1 MDLASRLREHLL
13 DALYAIE
20 KRVDV
25 VLGSI
30 DAKGG
35 APVPSKNAV
44 PIMIFFA
51 KLFAGQA
58 HGTQDNASYIDDFE
72 NTTDKISVLDPTSW
86 SLSSVPSTFSES
98 SDKTTLRSGYNRSQ
112 MAWYTIDPLFT
123 RRSSSLTPS
132 HIRSDLNQLSD
143 PYVREWYVRELFPNR
158 DQNSYT
164 NATSTISVLNV
175 AYYPN
180 ERGPY
185 NFNPDL
191 NYDGTLRNPLQHWGG
206 MMRHLDT
213 NDFEQ
218 ANIEYVEFWLLDP
231 FIYSRNSP
239 DASSYGGDL
248 YINLGEISED
258 ILRDGKKYYESGM
271 PVDGTSSSW
280 FTSALT

>member
-1 MDLASRLREHLL
+1 M
-13 DALYAIE
+13 
-20 KRVDV
+20 
-25 VLGSI
+25 
-30 DAKGG
+30 
-35 APVPSKNAV
+35 
-44 PIMIFFA
+44 
-51 KLFAGQA
+51 
-58 HGTQDNASYIDDFE
+58 
-72 NTTDKISVLDPTSW
+72 
-86 SLSSVPSTFSES
+86 PSTFSES
-98 SDKTTLRSGYNRSQ
+98 ADKTTLRSGHNRSQ

-191 NYDGTLRNPLQHWGG
+191 NYDGTLRNPPQHWGG

-218 ANIEYVEFWLLDP
+218 ANIEYVEFWMLDP
-231 FIYSRNSP
+231 FIKTNEEG
-239 DASSYGGDL
+239 ATNAGGDF
-248 YINLGEISED
+248 YINLGEVSED
-258 ILRDGKKYYESGM
+258 VAARWKEIL
-271 PVDGTSSSW
+271 
-280 FTSALT
+280 